1 MMTVAAVLTV
11 AVSLSLVGG
20 ALLLKQS
27 AAQASFQWQQGTRR
41 DGLDATHRLNGR
53 DFYDQDPT
61 RDHADREGL
70 RLFHPGPGLP
80 GSQETA
86 AVARVVVLT
95 VAEVPSSYQCIPTVP
110 SDAFLVRSTLS
121 NEPGVYEVTAPNKQ
135 IREMNKVIRVMQI
148 IFLALAGVL
157 FFSAMVLILNTI
169 RMAIFS
175 RRREVSVMKLV
186 GATNWFIRI
195 PYITEGFIQGL
206 FGSIVAIGAVTALH
220 TWYPLPTQFKLSVG
234 DLVGSNAV
242 VLIMGVGHWLGRF
255 GDRHSPIPRRLVVR
269 LAEVNRRGV
278 DAVAQSRRRGSVIKD
293 VAQVTTALCAENLG
307 ALHKKHAIGA
317 FNDGARFAGVKARPS
332 RAGIE
337 FLTRGEEC

>member
-1 MMTVAAVLTV
+1 VRVYFRYAFKETFSNLWRNRMMTVAAVLTV

-27 AAQASFQWQQGTRR
+27 AAQASFQWQQGTRVTVWMQPTASA
-41 DGLDATHRLNGR
+41 GEISTIKTQLATMPIVKDCVYFTQAQ
-53 DFYDQDPT
+53 DFQE
-61 RDHADREGL
+61 AKKL
-70 RLFHPGPGLP
+70 LP
-80 GSQETA
+80 LPESS
-86 AVARVVVLT
+86 VLT
-95 VAEVPSSYQCIPTVP
+95 VAEVPSSYQCVPTVP

-121 NEPGVYEVTAPNKQ
+121 NEPGIYEVTAPNKQ

-157 FFSAMVLILNTI
+157 FFSALVLILNTI

-206 FGSIVAIGAVTALH
+206 LGAIVAMGAVTALH
-220 TWYPLPTQFKLSVG
+220 TWYPLPTQFKLSIS

-242 VLIMGVGHWLGRF
+242 VLIMGAVIGSVG
-255 GDRHSPIPRRLVVR
+255 S
-269 LAEVNRRGV
+269 
-278 DAVAQSRRRGSVIKD
+278 AVAIRRFLD
-293 VAQVTTALCAENLG
+293 V
-307 ALHKKHAIGA
+307 
-317 FNDGARFAGVKARPS
+317 
-332 RAGIE
+332 
-337 FLTRGEEC
+337 